1 MNDLITV
8 TESQAKKLEA
18 LGVEV
23 EVVYAVKRTTVDL
36 FKSLDAK
43 SYKRKRSRKP
53 NSNDK
58 TLYIRQKRMRGFNP
72 GSNRHKAL
80 KQLDK
85 AHWVNGT
92 TMSLMDIKKNLVA
105 ASIPPHEVAW
115 TVRELVRARDIVE
128 AED

>member
-43 SYKRKRSRKP
+43 SYKRKRGRKP
-53 NSNDK
+53 KSNEK
-58 TLYIRQKRMRGFNP
+58 TLYTRQARTRGFNP

-85 AHWVNGT
+85 VHWLNGT
-92 TMSLMDIKKNLVA
+92 IMSLVDIKRNLVD
-105 ASIPPHEVAW
+105 ASIPSHEVAW
-115 TVRELVRARDIVE
+115 TMRELIRARDIVK